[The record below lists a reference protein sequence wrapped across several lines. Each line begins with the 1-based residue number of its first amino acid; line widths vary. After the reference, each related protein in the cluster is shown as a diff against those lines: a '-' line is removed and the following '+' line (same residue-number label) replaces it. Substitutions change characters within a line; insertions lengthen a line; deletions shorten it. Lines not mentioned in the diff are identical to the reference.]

1 MSECSYVSPDAGERG
16 GAGVAKQA
24 DARGL
29 GPSGVPTVTQL
40 DLVWFRS
47 RFFWRKF
54 GHFCLAPHGVALQSC
69 HACRD

>member
-29 GPSGVPTVTQL
+29 GPSGVPTDPTGPS
-40 DLVWFRS
+40 LVRS